1 MKVIISLSDLQH
13 FEDQPSNFPSY
24 VSGFLNSANR
34 FSRGTRPEVVGKMTE
49 LIREFP
55 GRTLDEWKEWYL
67 KKHPMGIDNATT
79 KILSKIDD
87 YKNIL
92 TTIDRE
98 MVRRWV
104 ADLVLDKTFTG
115 LRIQEAILKQVSE
128 LRKCDYRISS
138 PREESQGIDG
148 FIGDKPVSIK
158 PESYRTMP
166 TLNEN
171 IRAELIIYSK
181 TKKGIEFDIDI

>member
-1 MKVIISLSDLQH
+1 MKVFISSSDLQH
-13 FEDQPSNFPSY
+13 FEDQSSNFPSY

-34 FSRGTRPEVVGKMTE
+34 YSHGTRPEVVGQMTE
-49 LIREFP
+49 LIRQFP
-55 GRTLDEWKEWYL
+55 GKTLDEWKEWYV
-67 KKHPMGIDNATT
+67 KQHPMGIDNATT
-79 KILSKIDD
+79 KILSKIDE

-115 LRIQEAILKQVSE
+115 LRIQEAILKKVSE

-158 PESYRTMP
+158 PDSYRTMP

-171 IRAELIIYSK
+171 IQAQLIIYSK
-181 TKKGIEFDIDI
+181 KKKGIEFDIDI